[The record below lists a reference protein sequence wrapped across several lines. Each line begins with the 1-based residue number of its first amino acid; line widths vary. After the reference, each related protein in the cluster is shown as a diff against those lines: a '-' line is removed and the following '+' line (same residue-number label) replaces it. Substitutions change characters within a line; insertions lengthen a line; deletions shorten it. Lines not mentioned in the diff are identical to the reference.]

1 MHGLSLTTGKTVER
15 FTEETQAP
23 YLTAGLAQYG
33 ADYYAVLGT
42 PIGGTSDQIRQ
53 GYHKAAKLLHPDRYT
68 SDEQGQRV
76 AAKLYTNLVT
86 PAYDVLGRGQRRQEY
101 DMLVRL
107 LGAKF
112 VSSGLVML
120 PQAATQTLL
129 RCKTLTSLQEAYV
142 GAVGQLA
149 GRQYEAISQG
159 LARTG
164 ELSDLNLAYLLCS
177 AKLSDPAPQDSPS
190 GGRTAQP
197 SVAVPSVN
205 WSERHFERGQD
216 FLKRKQYREAVQ
228 SLREAVRL
236 EPGRADFYANLGAAL
251 MRQGLPG
258 MAKAELQK
266 ALALDPAQALARQ
279 WLQMDTPKARPMA
292 GATTGK
298 TSTHASQAKQNLLA
312 KFWSSLNKPI

>member
-1 MHGLSLTTGKTVER
+1 MER

-33 ADYYAVLGT
+33 ADYYAVLGA
-42 PIGGTSDQIRQ
+42 PIGGSSDQIRQ
-53 GYHKAAKLLHPDRYT
+53 GYHRAAKLLHPDRYT
-68 SDEQGQRV
+68 GDEQGQRV
-76 AAKLYTNLVT
+76 ATKLYTNLVT
-86 PAYDVLGRGQRRQEY
+86 PAYDILGRGQRRQEY
-101 DMLVRL
+101 DMMVRL

-112 VSSGLVML
+112 VSSGLVVA
-120 PQAATQTLL
+120 PQAATRALL
-129 RCKTLTSLQEAYV
+129 SCKTLTSLQEAYI

-149 GRQYEAISQG
+149 CRQYEEISQG

-164 ELSDLNLAYLLCS
+164 ELSELNLAYLLS
-177 AKLSDPAPQDSPS
+177 NAKLSDPAHQDSLSS
-190 GGRTAQP
+190 GRIAQP
-197 SVAVPSVN
+197 SSVAPSVN

-228 SLREAVRL
+228 SLREAIRL
-236 EPGRADFYANLGAAL
+236 ESGRADFYAHLGVAL

-258 MAKAELQK
+258 MAKAEFQK

-279 WLQMDTPKARPMA
+279 WLQMDTPKARAMA

-298 TSTHASQAKQNLLA
+298 TSTQSASQAKQNLFA